1 MTGDRIAWRRYFPMP
16 WVGFAVLLL
25 ALIILTPVLYSTGPP
40 AAGTIFT
47 QAELVVD
54 SNGTMTH
61 LYLWGVSDVRYQ
73 SLSMGIATGFSP
85 WNHRPPGGAFRWTTA
100 TDALAVLGF
109 TNQDVFAV
117 NVSALYVSQGSAC
130 YGGVVAFNLSAS
142 SLATQSFTPGLSVP
156 SAISLNSLPL
166 SIALVNLGSGCPP

>member
-1 MTGDRIAWRRYFPMP
+1 MNDDRTAWRRFFPMP

-54 SNGTMTH
+54 SNGTATH

-73 SLSMGIATGFSP
+73 SLSLGILTGFV
-85 WNHRPPGGAFRWTTA
+85 WGHRPDRSPATWTNA
-100 TDALAVLGF
+100 TDSLAVVGATDRTL
-109 TNQDVFAV
+109 FAV

-130 YGGVVAFNLSAS
+130 YGGLVAFNLTSTA
-142 SLATQSFTPGLSVP
+142 LAAQSFTPGLSIP
-156 SAISLNSLPL
+156 STVGLSSLPL
-166 SIALVNLGSGCPP
+166 SIALVNLGAGCPT